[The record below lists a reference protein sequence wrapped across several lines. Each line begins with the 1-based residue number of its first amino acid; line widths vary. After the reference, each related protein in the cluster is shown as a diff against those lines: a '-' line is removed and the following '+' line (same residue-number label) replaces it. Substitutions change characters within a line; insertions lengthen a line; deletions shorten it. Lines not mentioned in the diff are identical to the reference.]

1 MKLMKNNKVLYP
13 FYIAMIALMVIYGF
27 NRDNRNFEITKNMD
41 IFYSMFRELNLY
53 YVDSIKPE
61 ELIKKSMD
69 EMLSTLDPYTV
80 YIPEEDMDDFKTMTT
95 GEYGGIGSM
104 ISQRDGMVM
113 ITDPYEGKPAQRT
126 GLQAGDII
134 LEVGGKKME
143 GKKVSDV
150 SENLKGEPGT
160 TFTIKV
166 KRDGHK
172 KPLNFELTRE
182 KIVINPVPYY
192 GMYDGDIG
200 YITLS
205 NFTDKA
211 AKEVEK
217 ALLDLK
223 SKGAKAFVLDLRS
236 NPGGILDEAVKICN
250 LFIDK
255 GQEIVSTKGKVS
267 QWDKTYKTMRDPVDT
282 ESPLAILVSRGSA
295 SASEIVAGALQD
307 LDRAVV
313 VGNRTFGKGLV
324 QTTRPLSYKSSLKV
338 TTAKYYIPSGRC
350 IQALDYTHR
359 NEDGSVGR
367 IPDSLITDY
376 HTKNGRLVKDGGG
389 VMPDVKIDYDK
400 PGNITYSLIQKF
412 MVFDYA
418 TKYAQTHDKMASP
431 QSFNFSDADYKDFI
445 SFVTSKEFDYKTKS
459 VEELKDLKKLVAAEG
474 YDEETEDLF
483 AELEKSLTPDLEKDM
498 KVFKEEISA
507 LLSQEI
513 AKRYFYHKGEAI
525 EALKSDKGIK
535 KCAEVL
541 RNSTDYT
548 SILAMKE

>member
-1 MKLMKNNKVLYP
+1 MTLKKNKKVLFP
-13 FYIAMIALMVIYGF
+13 IYISVVVLMVIYGF

-80 YIPEEDMDDFKTMTT
+80 YIPEEEMDEFKTMTT

-113 ITDPYEGKPAQRT
+113 ISDPYEGMPAQRN

-134 LEVGGKKME
+134 LEIGGKKME
-143 GKKVSDV
+143 GKKVSEV

-166 KRDGHK
+166 QRDGHK
-172 KPLNFELTRE
+172 KPLTFDITRE
-182 KIVINPVPYY
+182 KIILNPVPYY

-200 YITLS
+200 YITLT

-217 ALLDLK
+217 ALIELK
-223 SKGAKAFVLDLRS
+223 AKGAKAFVLDLRS

-250 LFIDK
+250 LFVDK
-255 GQEIVSTKGKVS
+255 GQDIVSTKGKVK
-267 QWDKTYKTMRDPVDT
+267 QWDKSYKTTRDPVDT
-282 ESPLAILVSRGSA
+282 ESPLAILVSSGSA

-307 LDRAVV
+307 LDRAVII
-313 VGNRTFGKGLV
+313 GNRTFGKGLV

-350 IQALDYTHR
+350 IQALDYAHR

-367 IPDSLITDY
+367 VPDSLITEY
-376 HTKNGRLVKDGGG
+376 STKNGRIVKDGGG
-389 VMPDVKIDYDK
+389 IMPDVNIEYDK
-400 PGNITYSLIQKF
+400 PGNITYSLIQQYLL
-412 MVFDYA
+412 FDFA
-418 TKYAQTHDKMASP
+418 TKYTQTHEKVESPASFKFTDK
-431 QSFNFSDADYKDFI
+431 DYSDFI
-445 SFVTSKEFDYKTKS
+445 SFVRSKDFDYKTKS
-459 VEELKDLKKLVAAEG
+459 VEELKDLKELVKAEG
-474 YDEETEDLF
+474 YDEATEELF
-483 AELEKSLTPDLEKDM
+483 ASLEKSLTPDLNKDM
-498 KVFKEEISA
+498 KLFQKEISS

-513 AKRYFYHKGEAI
+513 VKRYFYHKGEAI
-525 EALKSDKGIK
+525 EALKTDKGIK

-541 RNSTDYT
+541 RNDDNYA
-548 SILAMKE
+548 SILAMKH